1 MLIEALNNSF
11 LLDDSQKLALYN
23 KAQNM
28 DEEYKNKLIESL
40 NSEKK
45 LIIEWLR
52 KHKNDKRNVSVV
64 DLKWEMIRKRV
75 DSIRKLEQN
84 EQIEEFNLLEESLN
98 EI

>member
-1 MLIEALNNSF
+1 

-40 NSEKK
+40 KSEKK
-45 LIIEWLR
+45 VMLQLLR
-52 KHKNDKRNVSVV
+52 KYKSDKRNISVI
-64 DLKWEMIRKRV
+64 DLKGEMIRKRIE
-75 DSIRKLEQN
+75 SIRNLEEN
-84 EQIEEFNLLEESLN
+84 EKMEDFNLLEESLN

>member
-28 DEEYKNKLIESL
+28 DEKYKNKLIESL

-45 LIIEWLR
+45 VMLHLLR
-52 KHKNDKRNVSVV
+52 KYKSDKRNISVV
-64 DLKWEMIRKRV
+64 DLKGEMIRKRIE
-75 DSIRKLEQN
+75 SIRNLEEN
-84 EQIEEFNLLEESLN
+84 EKIEDFNLLEESLN